1 MLQGNNKIKI
11 TMKYSLK
18 NPPPVAYR
26 PDPIVWVRWLLFFIF
41 LMITGVILTRLF
53 GKYADALSFW
63 MLTVGGACA
72 VWLGCFLF
80 SALLWLM
87 QQIIANGYDERREE
101 WLLQKTRQSRRAL
114 QVLQAKFIT
123 VYPDNSATQSP
134 LEAMMANDRIIAAQ
148 TDRRGKKGINHS
160 QLAAKRTETV
170 KDIVT
175 RALADLLLPIKTTL
189 QQLPVSQ
196 PVNVLLESTSSLDS
210 DEVKSVFVAQ
220 WQSAGLT
227 NPFAFIAGSGV
238 QVVEHWLDH
247 CIHEKALLLVLAL
260 QIDPEQTDNTGETAV
275 ALLLGNR
282 LTQTTITPTVLLHRP
297 DRSSADTLDT
307 GMKQAAYHVPL
318 HGDDV
323 QYLWYSGLTPAQCS
337 AVMTHSNAFP
347 AGAVEQENLIQPDR
361 SIGQAGVATCWLMFA
376 AAANAADI
384 TGHPHMVITGDSKT
398 DEIWSAIIAPVDFH
412 QEKDA

>member
-1 MLQGNNKIKI
+1 
-11 TMKYSLK
+11 MKYSLK

-26 PDPIVWVRWLLFFIF
+26 PDPVVWFRWLLFFIF
-41 LMITGVILTRLF
+41 LMIAGVILTRLF

-63 MLTVGGACA
+63 MLAVGGACA

-80 SALLWLM
+80 CILLWLM
-87 QQIIANGYDERREE
+87 QHIIANGYDERREE

-114 QVLQAKFIT
+114 QILQAKCMT
-123 VYPDNSATQSP
+123 AASSEDDEEDTSLDTLMSNTG
-134 LEAMMANDRIIAAQ
+134 IICAQ
-148 TDRRGKKGINHS
+148 MDRRGNAGIYHS
-160 QLAAKRTETV
+160 QLISHPADTTE
-170 KDIVT
+170 DIVIRT
-175 RALADLLLPIKTTL
+175 VADLLLPIKTTL

-196 PVNVLLESTSSLDS
+196 PVNVLLESTSSLS
-210 DEVKSVFVAQ
+210 ADEVKSVFVAQ

-238 QVVEHWLDH
+238 QVVEYWLDH

-260 QIDPEQTDNTGETAV
+260 QIDPEQTDNTGEAAV

-361 SIGQAGVATCWLMFA
+361 SIGLAGVATCWLMFA
-376 AAANAADI
+376 TAANAADI
-384 TGHPHMVITGDSKT
+384 TGHPHMVITGDSTT

-412 QEKDA
+412 QEKDT

>member
-1 MLQGNNKIKI
+1 MVFNKIKI

-26 PDPIVWVRWLLFFIF
+26 PDPLTALPWLLFFLF
-41 LMITGVILTRLF
+41 LFTAGIILTRVS
-53 GKYADALSFW
+53 GKYTDALSFW
-63 MLTVGGACA
+63 MLATGGSIA
-72 VWLGCFLF
+72 VWLCCFIGYILF
-80 SALLWLM
+80 WLI
-87 QQIIANGYDERREE
+87 QHIIANGYDSQREV
-101 WLLQKTRQSRRAL
+101 WMRQKTRQSRRAL
-114 QVLQAKFIT
+114 QILQAKFIT
-123 VYPDNSATQSP
+123 AYPDNSATQSP
-134 LEAMMANDRIIAAQ
+134 LEAIMANDRIISAQ
-148 TDRRGKKGINHS
+148 TDRRGSKGINHT
-160 QLAAKRTETV
+160 QLAAKRSETIR
-170 KDIVT
+170 DIVT
-175 RALADLLLPIKTTL
+175 RTVADLLLPIKTTL
-189 QQLPVSQ
+189 QQLPASQ
-196 PVNVLLESTSSLDS
+196 PINVLLESTSSLS
-210 DEVKSVFVAQ
+210 GDEVQGIFTVQ
-220 WQSAGLT
+220 WRAAGLT
-227 NPFAFIAGSGV
+227 NPFVFIAGSGV

-247 CIHEKALLLVLAL
+247 CIREKALLLVLAL
-260 QIDPEQTDNTGETAV
+260 QIDPEQTDNTGEAAV

-282 LTQTTITPTVLLHRP
+282 LTQTTMTPTVLLHRP

-337 AVMTHSNAFP
+337 AVMTHCNAFP

>member
-1 MLQGNNKIKI
+1 
-11 TMKYSLK
+11 MKYSLK

-26 PDPIVWVRWLLFFIF
+26 PDPLTALPWLLFFLF
-41 LMITGVILTRLF
+41 LIVAGIILTRVI
-53 GKYADALSFW
+53 GKYTDVLSFW
-63 MLTVGGACA
+63 MLATGGAIA
-72 VWLGCFLF
+72 VWSCCFIGYILF
-80 SALLWLM
+80 WLI
-87 QQIIANGYDERREE
+87 QHIIANGYDTEREV
-101 WLLQKTRQSRRAL
+101 WMWQKTCQSRRAL

-123 VYPDNSATQSP
+123 AYPDNSATQPP

-148 TDRRGKKGINHS
+148 TDRGGNKGINHS
-160 QLAAKRTETV
+160 QLAAKRTDTV

-175 RALADLLLPIKTTL
+175 RTVADLLLEIKTPL
-189 QQLPVSQ
+189 LQLPPTQ
-196 PVNVLLESTSSLDS
+196 PINVLLESTSSLDS

-247 CIHEKALLLVLAL
+247 CIREKALLLVLAL
-260 QIDPEQTDNTGETAV
+260 QIDPEQTDNTGEAAV

-323 QYLWYSGLTPAQCS
+323 QYLWYSGLTPAQSS

-376 AAANAADI
+376 TAANAADI